1 MMLSKVELKLLREEI
16 STIIQDWHTGCEDMF
31 DNEDLEDMTS
41 DIIKVVNEK
50 LSSRTIKKTNLI
62 LDK

>member
-31 DNEDLEDMTS
+31 DNEDLEEMTS
-41 DIIKVVNEK
+41 DIMKVFSEK
-50 LSSRTIKKTNLI
+50 LLSSQKI
-62 LDK
+62 